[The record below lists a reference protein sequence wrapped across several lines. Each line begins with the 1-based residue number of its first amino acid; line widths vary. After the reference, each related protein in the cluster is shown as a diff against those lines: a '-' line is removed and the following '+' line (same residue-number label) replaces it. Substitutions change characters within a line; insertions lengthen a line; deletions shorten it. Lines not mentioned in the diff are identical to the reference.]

1 MKNTT
6 EGRQRHTPPT
16 TKVTGVSVSSFM
28 KPPKARKLPSGQWFC
43 RVRVDGQDVG
53 ITRPTEKEAV
63 AEAMAIKAGIKQA
76 NRIENITLE
85 RAMERY
91 RQDRDGVLSPATLRG
106 YKIIQENRFPDLMK
120 RPVSSLTFS
129 IIQKAVNQEAK
140 QYSPKTV
147 RNSFGLLTAVLGE
160 YRSDLDLSRIK
171 LPQKEETDKRIYT
184 PDELRKYLEHIRGS
198 DIELPVLL
206 AVWLGL
212 RRSEIIG
219 LRWEDVDYK
228 NGLLSIRE
236 ALVQDENNEYQVKG
250 TKTVKSRR
258 TLPCPQYILEL
269 LSAQEQT
276 GDRIVT
282 TPPQTIRNRMVKAAE
297 SAGVPYIGLHALRHQ
312 NASIMLSL
320 NIPDKYAME
329 RGGWSSN
336 KTMKDIYQH
345 TMDDGKK
352 QAAAAI
358 DQYFEGITKPKK
370 PKRYRLVR
378 HL

>member
-1 MKNTT
+1 
-6 EGRQRHTPPT
+6 
-16 TKVTGVSVSSFM
+16 M

-43 RVRVDGQDVG
+43 RVRVDGQDIG
-53 ITRPTEKEAV
+53 ITRASEKEAI

-76 NRIENITLE
+76 NKIENITLT
-85 RAMERY
+85 RAIERY
-91 RQDRDGVLSPATLRG
+91 RQDRDGILSPSTLRG
-106 YKIIQENRFPDLMK
+106 YKIIQENRFPDLMEK
-120 RPVSSLTFS
+120 SVSRLTFTMV
-129 IIQKAVNQEAK
+129 QAAVNKEAK
-140 QYSPKTV
+140 RYSPKTV

-160 YRSDLDLSRIK
+160 YRPDLDLSKIK
-171 LPQKEETDKRIYT
+171 LPQKVETDKKIYS
-184 PDELRKYLEHIRGS
+184 PDELAKLLEHIRGS
-198 DIELPVLL
+198 EVELPILL

-228 NGLLSIRE
+228 NGTISIRE

-269 LSAQEQT
+269 LSTQEQT
-276 GDRIVT
+276 GDRIIT
-282 TPPQTIRNRMVKAAE
+282 TPPQTIRNRMVKVAE
-297 SAGVPYIGLHALRHQ
+297 AAGVPFIGLHALRHQ

-329 RGGWSSN
+329 RGGWSTN
-336 KTMKDIYQH
+336 QTMKNIYQH
-345 TMDDGKK
+345 TMDEGKQ

-358 DQYFEGITKPKK
+358 DQYFDNITKQKK

>member
-1 MKNTT
+1 MKA
-6 EGRQRHTPPT
+6 
-16 TKVTGVSVSSFM
+16 
-28 KPPKARKLPSGQWFC
+28 PKARKLPSGQWFC

-53 ITRPTEKEAV
+53 ITRPTEKEAI
-63 AEAMAIKAGIKQA
+63 AEAMAIKAGIKHA
-76 NRIENITLE
+76 NKIENITLT
-85 RAMERY
+85 RAIEKY
-91 RQDRDGVLSPATLRG
+91 KQDRDGILSPSTLRG
-106 YKIIQENRFPDLMK
+106 YKIIQENRFPDLMEK
-120 RPVSSLTFS
+120 PVSRLTFS
-129 IIQKAVNQEAK
+129 MIQKAVNDESK
-140 QYSPKTV
+140 RYSPKTV
-147 RNSFGLLTAVLGE
+147 RNGYGLLTAVLGE
-160 YRSDLDLSRIK
+160 YRPDLDLSKIK
-171 LPQKEETDKRIYT
+171 LPQKEEVDKRIYSA
-184 PDELRKYLEHIRGS
+184 DELRQLLEHIRGS
-198 DIELPVLL
+198 EVELPVLL

-219 LRWEDVDYK
+219 LRWEDIDYK
-228 NGLLSIRE
+228 NGTISIRE

-269 LSAQEQT
+269 ISAQEQT
-276 GDRIVT
+276 GERIIT
-282 TPPQTIRNRMVKAAE
+282 TPPQTIRNRMVRAAE
-297 SAGVPYIGLHALRHQ
+297 AAGVPFIGLHALRHQ

-345 TMDDGKK
+345 TLDEGKQ

-358 DQYFEGITKPKK
+358 DRYFDDMTQKKDPKK

>member
-1 MKNTT
+1 
-6 EGRQRHTPPT
+6 
-16 TKVTGVSVSSFM
+16 M

-43 RVRVDGQDVG
+43 RVRVDGQDVS
-53 ITRPTEKEAV
+53 ITRATEKEAI

-76 NRIENITLE
+76 NKIENITLE

-91 RQDRDGVLSPATLRG
+91 RQDRDGVLSPSTLRG
-106 YKIIQENRFPDLMK
+106 YKIIQENRFQDLMK
-120 RPVSSLTFS
+120 STISGLTFS
-129 IIQKAVNQEAK
+129 SVQKAVNQEAK

-147 RNSFGLLTAVLGE
+147 RNSYGLLTAVLSE
-160 YRSDLDLSRIK
+160 YRPDLDLSRIK
-171 LPQKEETDKRIYT
+171 LPQRQETDKKIYT
-184 PDELRKYLEHIRGS
+184 PDELHKFLSQIRGS

-219 LRWEDVDYK
+219 LRWEDVDDK
-228 NGLLSIRE
+228 NGLLHVRE

-258 TLPCPQYILEL
+258 TLPCPQYILDL
-269 LSAQEQT
+269 LRAMEHT
-276 GDRIVT
+276 GDRIIT

-297 SAGVPYIGLHALRHQ
+297 AAGVPFIGLHALRHQ

-336 KTMKDIYQH
+336 KTMKEIYQH

-358 DQYFEGITKPKK
+358 DKYFDGLTKQKQ

-378 HL
+378 HIPKPGP

>member
-1 MKNTT
+1 
-6 EGRQRHTPPT
+6 
-16 TKVTGVSVSSFM
+16 M
-28 KPPKARKLPSGQWFC
+28 KPPKAIKLPSGQYRC
-43 RVRVDGQDVG
+43 RVRVDGQDVS
-53 ITRPTEKEAV
+53 ITRDTEKAAV

-76 NRIENITLE
+76 NKIENITLA
-85 RAMERY
+85 RAMEKY
-91 RQDRDGVLSPATLRG
+91 RNDRDGVLSPATLRG
-106 YKIIQENRFPDLMK
+106 YKIIQENRFPDLMEK
-120 RPVSSLTFS
+120 PVSRLTFS
-129 IIQKAVNQEAK
+129 MIQVAVNQEAK
-140 QYSPKTV
+140 NYSPKTV
-147 RNSFGLLTAVLGE
+147 RNSYGLLTAVLGE
-160 YRSDLDLSRIK
+160 YRPDLDLSRIK
-171 LPQKEETDKRIYT
+171 LPQKEETDKRIYS
-184 PDELRKYLEHIRGS
+184 PGELRKLLEHIRGS
-198 DIELPVLL
+198 EVELPILL

-228 NGLLSIRE
+228 NGTISVRE

-269 LSAQEQT
+269 ISTQEQT
-276 GDRIVT
+276 GDRIIT
-282 TPPQTIRNRMVKAAE
+282 TPPQTIRNRMVRAAE
-297 SAGVPYIGLHALRHQ
+297 AAGVPFIGLHSLRHQ

-345 TMDDGKK
+345 TMDEGKQ

-358 DQYFEGITKPKK
+358 DQYFDDITKPKK

-378 HL
+378 HI

>member
-1 MKNTT
+1 
-6 EGRQRHTPPT
+6 
-16 TKVTGVSVSSFM
+16 M
-28 KPPKARKLPSGQWFC
+28 KPPKANKLPSGQWRC
-43 RVRVDGQDVG
+43 RVRVDGQDIS
-53 ITRPTEKEAV
+53 ITRDTQKAAV

-76 NRIENITLE
+76 NKIENITLT
-85 RAMERY
+85 RAIERY
-91 RQDRDGVLSPATLRG
+91 RQDRDGILSPSTLRG
-106 YKIIQENRFPDLMK
+106 YKIIQENRFPDLMEK
-120 RPVSSLTFS
+120 PVSRLTFS
-129 IIQKAVNQEAK
+129 MIQIAVNQEAK
-140 QYSPKTV
+140 RYSPKTV
-147 RNSFGLLTAVLGE
+147 RNSYGLLTAVLGE
-160 YRSDLDLSRIK
+160 YRPDLDLSRIK
-171 LPQKEETDKRIYT
+171 LPQKEETDKQIYS
-184 PDELRKYLEHIRGS
+184 PEELRKYLEQVRGS

-228 NGLLSIRE
+228 NGLLNIRE

-258 TLPCPQYILEL
+258 TLPCPEYIL
-269 LSAQEQT
+269 SIISSQEQT
-276 GDRIVT
+276 GDRIIT

-297 SAGVPYIGLHALRHQ
+297 AAGVPYIGLHALRHQ

-345 TMDDGKK
+345 TMDEGKQ

-358 DQYFEGITKPKK
+358 DRYFDDITGKKK

>member
-1 MKNTT
+1 MK
-6 EGRQRHTPPT
+6 QPT
-16 TKVTGVSVSSFM
+16 
-28 KPPKARKLPSGQWFC
+28 ARKLPSGQWHC
-43 RVRVDGQDVG
+43 RVRVDGQDYY
-53 ITRPTEKEAV
+53 ITKSTENEV
-63 AEAMAIKAGIKQA
+63 IAEAIALKAGIKQA
-76 NRIENITLE
+76 NKIENITLT
-85 RAMERY
+85 RAIDRY
-91 RQDRDGVLSPATLRG
+91 LQDRDGVLSPSTLRG
-106 YKIIQENRFPDLMK
+106 YRIIQKNRFPNIMEK
-120 RPVSSLTFS
+120 PVAKLTFS
-129 IIQKAVNQEAK
+129 IVQKAVNEEAK

-160 YRSDLDLSRIK
+160 YRPDLDLSRIK
-171 LPQKEETDKRIYT
+171 LPQKEETDKKIYS
-184 PDELRKYLEHIRGS
+184 PDELRKYLEHIRGT

-212 RRSEIIG
+212 RRSEILG
-219 LRWEDVDYK
+219 LRWMDIDHK
-228 NGLLSIRE
+228 NGLLSVKE

-258 TLPCPQYILEL
+258 TLPCPQYILDL
-269 LSAQEQT
+269 IASMEQT
-276 GDRIVT
+276 GERIIT
-282 TPPQTIRNRMVKAAE
+282 TPPQTIRNRMFKAADE
-297 SAGVPYIGLHALRHQ
+297 AGVPFIGLHALRHQ

-345 TMDDGKK
+345 TMDEGKQ

-358 DQYFEGITKPKK
+358 DNYFEDLTQKKK

-378 HL
+378 NL